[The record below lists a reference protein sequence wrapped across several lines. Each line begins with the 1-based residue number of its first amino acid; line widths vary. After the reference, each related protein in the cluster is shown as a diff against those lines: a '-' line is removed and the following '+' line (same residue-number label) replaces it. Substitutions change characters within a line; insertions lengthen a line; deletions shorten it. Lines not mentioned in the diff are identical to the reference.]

1 VAGTAG
7 KAKGGL
13 SLGAPS
19 CCSTSARQDHDQ
31 EIRLDRF
38 LGWFHARQRFAAA
51 LGGDAIS
58 LSGFLFAI
66 LGELPESG

>member
-1 VAGTAG
+1 
-7 KAKGGL
+7 
-13 SLGAPS
+13 
-19 CCSTSARQDHDQ
+19 
-31 EIRLDRF
+31 LDRF